1 MTKAAIS
8 RPGPIT
14 TVRSFLAALE
24 NLDVD
29 NAMSYAAPN
38 MVYQNVPLPPA
49 RGHTAVDK
57 QLRFMCRYGT
67 GFRADIHNIAAN
79 SGTVLTERTDAL
91 CIGTWQAEF
100 WVCGTFE
107 VTDGRITL
115 WRDYFDWSTLLVSG
129 ARGALHAA
137 NTATSRLLTRSR

>member
-1 MTKAAIS
+1 MTTAATS

-14 TVRSFLAALE
+14 AVRSFLRALE

-29 NAMSYAAPN
+29 HAMSYAAPH
-38 MVYQNVPLPPA
+38 MVYQNVPLPAA
-49 RGHTAVDK
+49 RGPEAVDK
-57 QLRFMCRYGT
+57 QLRAMTTYGT

-79 SGTVLTERTDAL
+79 GGTVLTERTDTL
-91 CIGTWQAEF
+91 HIGAWHAEF

-107 VTDGRITL
+107 VADGRITL

-129 ARGALHAA
+129 ARGALRAA
-137 NTATSRLLTRSR
+137 GTTASRLLTRAR

>member
-1 MTKAAIS
+1 MTKAATS
-8 RPGPIT
+8 KPGPIT
-14 TVRSFLAALE
+14 TVRNFLGALE

-29 NAMSYAAPN
+29 HAMSYAAPD

-49 RGHTAVDK
+49 RGHAAVDK

-79 SGTVLTERTDAL
+79 GGTVLTERTDAL
-91 CIGTWQAEF
+91 HRGNWQAEF

-107 VTDGRITL
+107 VSDGQLTL
-115 WRDYFDWSTLLVSG
+115 WRDYFDWSTVLVSG
-129 ARGALHAA
+129 VHGALRAA
-137 NTATSRLLTRSR
+137 NTATTRLLAKAR